1 MILVISGTNRP
12 NSKTKIVANYV
23 YDYLKT
29 KGEDVN
35 LLSFDE
41 MEWGSIAEN
50 IYDADNHPETL
61 REIDEKLV
69 IPSDQWIVI
78 TPEYNGSMPGVFK
91 LFIDAISM
99 HRYAETFA
107 GKKALLIGV
116 AAGRAGNLRGMEH
129 ITGFLN
135 YLKIH
140 VFPQKLPI
148 SSIGSVINTEGI
160 LNEATQSAVNSHIDG
175 FLEM

>member
-12 NSKTKIVANYV
+12 NSKTKIISEYIFNK
-23 YDYLKT
+23 LIE
-29 KGEDVN
+29 KGEEVN

-50 IYDADNHPETL
+50 IYDADNHPQSL
-61 REIDEKLV
+61 RDIDENLV
-69 IPSDQWIVI
+69 IPSDKWIVV
-78 TPEYNGSMPGVFK
+78 TPEYNGSMPGIFK

-99 HRYAETFA
+99 HRYADTFV
-107 GKKALLIGV
+107 GKKAMLVGV

-148 SSIGSVINTEGI
+148 SSIGKVINEEGNI
-160 LNEATQSAVNSHIDG
+160 DDGTQGAINDHIEG
-175 FLEM
+175 FLKM